1 MVSFDAGFL
10 SLVLYPNAKPP
21 LDPATKQLTAKVP
34 ERINALLEAL
44 DAARE
49 RVIIATPALAEF
61 LILVGH
67 QGSQYLNDLNNFSNF
82 YIRPFDLM
90 AAVEVASLE
99 LNARKAGSKRL
110 PADADAPWQKI
121 KVDRQIVAIAKLHQ
135 AHTIYSDDNHV
146 RSIAEDL
153 GIKVISCWELDL
165 PPSKTPLLEAS
176 GKPFDLK

>member
-10 SLVLYPNAKPP
+10 SLVLHPNAKPP
-21 LDPATKQLTAKVP
+21 FDPTTKQLTAKVP
-34 ERINALLEAL
+34 ERVDALLESL

-61 LILVGH
+61 LVLAGP
-67 QGSQYLNDLNNFSNF
+67 QAAQYLNDLNNFANF

-99 LNARKAGSKRL
+99 LSARKSGSKRS
-110 PADADAPWQKI
+110 PATTDAPWQKV

-135 AHTIYSDDNHV
+135 AHTIYSDDSDV

-153 GIKVISCWELDL
+153 GIKVISCWELDV